1 MSCVLPNMSTTL
13 STTAPAR
20 TFVIGDVHGCIEEF
34 NELLATLAPT
44 SDDTVVFCGDL
55 VDKGPHS
62 AAVVARARALRES
75 GVRTVLV
82 MGNHE
87 EKHGRFRARRAAGT
101 DVTALTGHEE
111 MAHITDGL
119 SSEDVAF
126 LDTAVLFHALP
137 EFGVTVVH
145 AGIPLNVGA
154 LPEDTSTLSRK
165 ERDRLALV
173 LRVRFV
179 RPSTGGMVP
188 LGQEQDGDV
197 YWAEVY
203 DGRFGHVLFGHE
215 PFMASVRFAHATGLD
230 HGCVFG
236 GRLTAAVLTEGQDM
250 EFVSVAARA
259 RHAEPRYGE

>member
-13 STTAPAR
+13 STPR
-20 TFVIGDVHGCIEEF
+20 TLVIGDIHGCSEEF
-34 NELLATLAPT
+34 NELLATLAPVAGV
-44 SDDTVVFCGDL
+44 DTVVFCGDL

-126 LDTAVLFHALP
+126 LDTAVLFQRLP

-145 AGIPLNVGA
+145 AGIPLNVAA

-197 YWAEVY
+197 YWADAY

-215 PFMASVRFAHATGLD
+215 PFMGDRSGRFAHATGLD
-230 HGCVFG
+230 HGAVFG

-250 EFVSVAARA
+250 GFVSVAARA
-259 RHAEPRYGE
+259 RHAEPRHGE

>member
-13 STTAPAR
+13 STPR
-20 TFVIGDVHGCIEEF
+20 TLVIGDVHGCIEEF
-34 NELLATLAPT
+34 NELLATLAPVAGV
-44 SDDTVVFCGDL
+44 DTVVLCGDL

-62 AAVVARARALRES
+62 AAVVARARTLRES
-75 GVRTVLV
+75 GVSVVLV

-101 DVTALTGHEE
+101 DTTALTGHEE
-111 MAHITDGL
+111 MAFITDGL
-119 SSEDVAF
+119 SAEDVAF
-126 LDTAVLFHALP
+126 LDTAVLFHRLP
-137 EFGVTVVH
+137 EHGVTVVH

-188 LGQEQDGDV
+188 LGQEQEGDI

-259 RHAEPRYGE
+259 RHAEPRHGE

>member
-13 STTAPAR
+13 STPR
-20 TFVIGDVHGCIEEF
+20 TLVIGDIHGCIEEF
-34 NELLATLAPT
+34 NELLATLAPVAGV
-44 SDDTVVFCGDL
+44 DTVVFCGDL

-62 AAVVARARALRES
+62 AQVVARARTLRES
-75 GVRTVLV
+75 GVSVVLV

-101 DVTALTGHEE
+101 DTTALTGHEE

-230 HGCVFG
+230 TGVVFG
-236 GRLTAAVLTEGQDM
+236 GRLTAAILVAGEKPS
-250 EFVSVAARA
+250 FVSVPALRRYAAPM
-259 RHAEPRYGE
+259 HEG

>member
-1 MSCVLPNMSTTL
+1 MNTPRNII
-13 STTAPAR
+13 
-20 TFVIGDVHGCIEEF
+20 IGDVHGCIDEF
-34 NELLATLAPT
+34 NALLATLAPT
-44 SDDTVVFCGDL
+44 PNDTVVFCGDL

-75 GVRTVLV
+75 GIPVVLV

-87 EKHGRFRARRAAGT
+87 EKHSRFRARRAAGT

-111 MAHITDGL
+111 MTFITDGL

-126 LDTAVLFHALP
+126 LDTAVLFHPLP
-137 EFGVTVVH
+137 AFGATVVH
-145 AGIPLNVGA
+145 AGIPLNVPT

-173 LRVRFV
+173 LRVRYV

-188 LGQEQDGDV
+188 LGQEQEGDV
-197 YWAEVY
+197 YWADAY
-203 DGRFGHVLFGHE
+203 DGRFGHVYFGHE
-215 PFMASVRFAHATGLD
+215 PFTGERDGRFPLATGLD

-236 GRLTAAVLTEGQDM
+236 GRLTAAVLTEGREV
-250 EFVSVAARA
+250 EFVSIPARA
-259 RHAEPRYGE
+259 RYAEPRHGE